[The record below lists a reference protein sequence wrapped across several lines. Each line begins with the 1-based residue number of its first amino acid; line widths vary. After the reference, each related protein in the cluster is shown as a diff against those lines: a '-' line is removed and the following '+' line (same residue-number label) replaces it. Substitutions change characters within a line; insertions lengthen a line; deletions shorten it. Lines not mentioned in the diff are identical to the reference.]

1 MADVRCPMCGKP
13 NPEELELCQFC
24 QARIKPLEGRSP
36 AEEINI
42 PIGAEPP
49 IDTGGEQDSI
59 DEWLNFLRQSED
71 DGEPRPFDEEQLADW
86 MKEDLDIKMP
96 ESQEPLEPE
105 GTPDWLSSLRSFS
118 DEDAPEPPD
127 VEKAQ
132 PAVEPSPADSSEEN
146 EVPGWL
152 SKLRSR
158 RIAEEGEADQEFTFQ
173 PDEET
178 QISEQAGIQEDRSA
192 ISTESVSDWLSEL
205 RGEEAPVVDSS
216 QSPELVQEE
225 LPAGQVEMG
234 EKVVKPGVGV
244 ASQDEDIPVVEAD
257 QAREIHPQTEEIPD
271 WLAGIVAGG
280 AAAAAAEGVE
290 ADLDNLP
297 EWLADL
303 EKSSAL
309 DREEIV
315 PFGEE
320 GEELT
325 FDWLQT
331 QVRAEQETP
340 YGEELTSDTLGTEA
354 DTRGVGPFVGDLSD
368 FLEEAELSSLEAA
381 QPGVEQPGGD
391 LSPAELPT
399 WLEAMRPVD
408 AAAGVYAID
417 AQDGQVES
425 SGPLAGMQ
433 GVLPAEPE
441 IARLKKPAV
450 YALRL
455 QVTESQRTHAS
466 LLDELVKSEGEPK
479 EIAGRPAVTSPYL
492 FRLII
497 FAVLISTI
505 LWQVFTG
512 SRTSPLPGLMPETF
526 DTSEIIDNLPENA
539 LVLLGVDYD
548 PALAGEM
555 EAAAASLVDHIML
568 KGAYIGMV
576 STSSTGPALGEHL
589 IATVGSLSG
598 NQYQGIEMYANLGY
612 LPGGASGLQAFAQ
625 APRQVAPFALD
636 PETTAVWSNTPLQA
650 AQDLAGFDL
659 VAVITDDSDKA
670 RAWIEQVQPTL
681 NGTPLVMVIS
691 TQAEPLVRPYYQANP
706 KQVDGMVVGLAGG
719 GSYEQS
725 HQDLLAGNGLAR
737 KYWDAFSLSVLA
749 AVVLI
754 AVGGFINLV
763 TNLLNAQK
771 QSKADKKR

>member
-13 NPEELELCQFC
+13 NPEELEQCQFC
-24 QARIKPLEGRSP
+24 QARLKPLEGRPP
-36 AEEINI
+36 AKESNI
-42 PIGAEPP
+42 PNGTQPP
-49 IDTGGEQDSI
+49 LESGGEQDSI
-59 DEWLNFLRQSED
+59 DEWLSFLRQSED
-71 DGEPRPFDEEQLADW
+71 EGEPRPFDEEQLADW

-96 ESQEPLEPE
+96 ESPE
-105 GTPDWLSSLRSFS
+105 SMGAEAAPDWLSSLRSFS
-118 DEDAPEPPD
+118 DEDAPD
-127 VEKAQ
+127 VPEVNDTQ
-132 PAVEPSPADSSEEN
+132 PAAVTLPADSSEESG
-146 EVPGWL
+146 VPDWL

-158 RIAEEGEADQEFTFQ
+158 HIAEEGEADQAI
-173 PDEET
+173 PILPGEEPE
-178 QISEQAGIQEDRSA
+178 IPEQAEDLGDQSILTA
-192 ISTESVSDWLSEL
+192 ASVSDWLSEL
-205 RGEEAPVVDSS
+205 RGEEAPVVESS
-216 QSPELVQEE
+216 GPTDLVAEE
-225 LPAGQVEMG
+225 LPAGQVETDD
-234 EKVVKPGVGV
+234 EAIPPGVEET
-244 ASQDEDIPVVEAD
+244 SQDVSVGEAD
-257 QAREIHPQTEEIPD
+257 QAGEIQPQTEEIPD

-280 AAAAAAEGVE
+280 AVAASAEGVE

-331 QVRAEQETP
+331 QVRAGHEMP

-381 QPGVEQPGGD
+381 QPGVEQPGEE
-391 LSPAELPT
+391 LPPAELPT

-417 AQDGQVES
+417 ALDGQVES
-425 SGPLAGMQ
+425 SGPLAGLQ

-455 QVTESQRTHAS
+455 QVTEGQRAHAS
-466 LLDELVKSEGEPK
+466 LLDELVKSEGQPK

-497 FAVLISTI
+497 FAVLISII
-505 LWQVFTG
+505 LWQIFSG
-512 SRTSPLPGLMPETF
+512 SQINPLPGVMPETF

-555 EAAAASLVDHIML
+555 EAAAAALVDHMMI
-568 KGAYIGMV
+568 KGAYLSLV

-598 NQYQGIEMYANLGY
+598 NQYQGIDMYANLGY

-625 APRQVAPFALD
+625 APRQVAPYALD
-636 PETTAVWSNTPLQA
+636 PETTAVWNDTPMQA

-670 RAWIEQVQPTL
+670 RAWVEQVQPTL

-691 TQAEPLVRPYYQANP
+691 NQAEPMVRPYYQANP
-706 KQVDGMVVGLAGG
+706 KQIDGMVVGLAGG

-737 KYWDAFSLSVLA
+737 KYWDAFSLSVLS

-754 AVGGFINLV
+754 AVGGFINLA
-763 TNLLNAQK
+763 TNLLNTQK